1 MDSELSPY
9 FYALRSNE
17 EGRSVCG
24 IVSCAP
30 EQDTGIPERFLAAA
44 ARFPEAW
51 EEAPEPL
58 SKSVEHVSHQIT
70 ALPDGPLLSSEQMQ
84 PVLLTL
90 RKILAGLEP
99 SVRMDVPESFLLADN
114 PSAAAVRQKLRS
126 IISSLQT
133 STVPDSDVS
142 QIAQI
147 QLYIAQNFE
156 SPEFSVGRLADQF
169 SMPVSTL
176 SSFFRGQTGE
186 SLDRKSVV

>member
-51 EEAPEPL
+51 IGLSLPFDGLNQTSFSLSQAFFSCNHVLFQQEPLRLYLAEPWEEAPEPL

-70 ALPDGPLLSSEQMQ
+70 ALPDGPLLSPEQM
-84 PVLLTL
+84 
-90 RKILAGLEP
+90 
-99 SVRMDVPESFLLADN
+99 
-114 PSAAAVRQKLRS
+114 
-126 IISSLQT
+126 
-133 STVPDSDVS
+133 
-142 QIAQI
+142 
-147 QLYIAQNFE
+147 
-156 SPEFSVGRLADQF
+156 
-169 SMPVSTL
+169 
-176 SSFFRGQTGE
+176 
-186 SLDRKSVV
+186 